1 MEGFQET
8 LLQIQSFFFQATTT
22 KDSQGWNAQGNGMVT
37 VSNPENNIIIFE
49 ESGFLSLPNQQKQ
62 LKCHNTYRWTFET
75 PERIKLEHLRFGEEN
90 PVYLFHLV
98 CQDDHTFS
106 SICPHICDK
115 DLYTA
120 HLQLSPRRIILV
132 WEIEGNTKNERIEY
146 HYSTTK
152 VFAPH

>member
-8 LLQIQSFFFQATTT
+8 LLNIQSFFFQATTT
-22 KDSQGWNAQGNGMVT
+22 KDTQGWNAQGNGIVT
-37 VSNPENNIIIFE
+37 VSSPKKDIIIFE
-49 ESGFLSLPNQQKQ
+49 ESGLLTLPNQQKQ
-62 LKCHNTYRWTFET
+62 FKCHNVYRWTFET
-75 PERIKLEHLRFGEEN
+75 EKRIKLEHLRFGEEN

-98 CQDDHTFS
+98 YQDTNTFS

-120 HLQLSPRRIILV
+120 HLQLAPRRIVLV
-132 WEIEGNTKNERIEY
+132 WEIKGDTKNERIEY

-152 VFAPH
+152 IFAPH